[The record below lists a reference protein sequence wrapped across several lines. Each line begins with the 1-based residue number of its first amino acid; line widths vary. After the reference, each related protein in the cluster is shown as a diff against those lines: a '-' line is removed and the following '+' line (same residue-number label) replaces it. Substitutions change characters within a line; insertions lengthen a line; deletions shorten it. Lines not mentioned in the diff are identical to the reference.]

1 MNSSGNLTFWCTTEQ
16 PRASWSDVEDE
27 ADEEMGEELYE
38 VSPGLVALLSI
49 LYGLIAVVTV
59 VGNALVILVI
69 VRNRSMQTVTNFF
82 IANLSVADEMIGIFS
97 IPFQFQAALTQRWDL
112 PAFLCPVA
120 PFVKEVS
127 VSVSIMTLVVISV
140 DRYFAVIHPLKPLF
154 SASMAKVTMSFIW
167 SFSVAMG
174 VPSAIAFRIIWI
186 TNDEP
191 EQVMMEWGD
200 EYSGDVVPGAPAAAT
215 LKPFCAPQFLRLF
228 DVDMGCVYR
237 LLMAVAQYFLPL
249 IVITYAYVRIMHRVW
264 FSKAPGTAMDSRDQV
279 LNRNKR
285 KVSTR
290 ITKKLKTNYGPK

>member
-1 MNSSGNLTFWCTTEQ
+1 MNSSGNLT
-16 PRASWSDVEDE
+16 SWWDE
-27 ADEEMGEELYE
+27 AGEEIDEELYE

-97 IPFQFQAALTQRWDL
+97 IPFQFQAALIQRWDL

-154 SASMAKVTMSFIW
+154 SASMAKITMSFIW
-167 SFSVAMG
+167 VFSVTMG
-174 VPSAIAFRIIWI
+174 VPSAIAFRVIWI
-186 TNDEP
+186 AKDEP
-191 EQVMMEWGD
+191 EVVEWSHG
-200 EYSGDVVPGAPAAAT
+200 EPDVVVAT
-215 LKPFCAPQFLRLF
+215 VKPFCAPQFVRLF

-279 LNRNKR
+279 LNKNKR
-285 KVSTR
+285 KVSR
-290 ITKKLKTNYGPK
+290 KPCI